1 MNFINST
8 NEIYLLQV
16 EVQHGPRV
24 TVPSVQEAEQ
34 GGDVAVECRAEV
46 LFLVYLE
53 LKM

>member
-1 MNFINST
+1 MNFVNNA
-8 NEIYLLQV
+8 NETYLLQV

-46 LFLVYLE
+46 PPLVHLG